1 MALNLSK
8 IPKFLDSDYV
18 PIPHTDPNWLPK
30 SIRNEYKGITAN
42 ARQATRLGC
51 ELNEPTKFDPS
62 SFKGRTRGNI
72 AKYLI
77 ECFANPDVDVKK
89 KYKDKL
95 LSAGQA
101 DLNKIYLKMRYRA
114 YYRDLYIYKFQQLQI
129 KHEYNGVFPR
139 SIKTT
144 SK

>member
-1 MALNLSK
+1 MPLNISE
-8 IPKFLDSDYV
+8 IPKFLDSDYL
-18 PIPHTDPNWLPK
+18 PIPHTDPKWLPK
-30 SIRNEYKGITAN
+30 SIRNDYRGITAN

-62 SFKGRTRGNI
+62 SFKGRTRGNL

-77 ECFANPDVDVKK
+77 EACASSISTAKR
-89 KYKDKL
+89 KYKKKL

-101 DLNKIYLKMRYRA
+101 DFNKIYLKMSYRA

-129 KHEYNGVFPR
+129 KYEYNGIFPR
-139 SIKTT
+139 SIKTS